1 MRFLVREQGYERAV
15 ASGQLR
21 YSRDGA
27 PTGVVESWRLNE
39 AVQGYRVLRVDLDG
53 RAAGADSLLLHLLL
67 DPAGQ
72 PERLTFRAWA
82 ADGGKLEGNLFF
94 DADQLVC
101 GRTRDG
107 ERLPDVH
114 LPRPEPL
121 RWWYPA
127 GTGLAA
133 FAELTAGTHELI
145 YLDPD
150 ADFAPRPVLVSVGAV
165 ATDGLDWRDRPVP
178 AQKRTISWAQQTR
191 TIWFDEHNW
200 PRRINAGAWQADEVR
215 YVRRNN

>member
-15 ASGQLR
+15 AAGQLR

-53 RAAGADSLLLHLLL
+53 RAAGMNSLLLHLLL

-94 DADQLVC
+94 DADQLIC

-107 ERLPDVH
+107 ARLSDVN
-114 LPRPEPL
+114 LPRPKPL

-133 FAELTAGTHELI
+133 FAGLPAGTHELI
-145 YLDPD
+145 YLDP
-150 ADFAPRPVLVSVGAV
+150 AAEFVPTPIPVTVGEAV
-165 ATDGLDWRDRPVP
+165 ADDLVERDRPVP
-178 AQKRTISWAQQTR
+178 ARKRTITWTQQMR

-200 PRRINAGAWQADEVR
+200 PRRIDAGAWQADEIR
-215 YVRRNN
+215 YVHFGR